1 MLPQE
6 IIRRKRDG
14 EALSSAEIRAIVS
27 GIADGSLAEAQVA
40 AFAMATWFSGMSRE
54 ETVALTLAMR
64 DSGTVL
70 DWRSLGRPVADKHS
84 TGVSGTMS
92 R

>member
-14 EALSSAEIRAIVS
+14 EALSATPRSPPFVA
-27 GIADGSLAEAQVA
+27 GLTDGSFTDAQVS
-40 AFAMATWFSGMSRE
+40 AFAMAVFLQGMERDE
-54 ETVALTLAMR
+54 AVALTLAMR
-64 DSGTVL
+64 DSGDRL
-70 DWRSLGRPVADKHS
+70 DWSDLPRPGHRQALHGR
-84 TGVSGTMS
+84 G